1 VVVKWDSG
9 GNTQWVR
16 QISAGMGGTAYGVAV
31 DGAGNVYATGGIY
44 GAFPGQNNSGE
55 WDCGVVKWDSSGNLQ
70 WARQI
75 GSASDEEGMAI
86 AAGVS
91 GYVYVTGW
99 TMGVMG
105 PVGFGNEDVF
115 VAAFTDQGERY

>member
-1 VVVKWDSG
+1 MVKWDSG
-9 GNTQWVR
+9 GSTQWIR
-16 QISAGMGGTAYGVAV
+16 QISAGMGGTAEGVAV
-31 DGAGNVYATGGIY
+31 DGAGNVYATGLIY
-44 GAFPGQNNSGE
+44 GAFPGQVNLGE
-55 WDCGVVKWDSSGNLQ
+55 ADYGVVKCDSSGNLL

-75 GSASDEEGMAI
+75 GSALDESGQAI

-105 PVGFGNEDVF
+105 PVCFGSEDIF
-115 VAAFTDQGERY
+115 VAAFTDEGERY

>member
-1 VVVKWDSG
+1 
-9 GNTQWVR
+9 
-16 QISAGMGGTAYGVAV
+16 
-31 DGAGNVYATGGIY
+31 
-44 GAFPGQNNSGE
+44 
-55 WDCGVVKWDSSGNLQ
+55 VVKWDSSGNLQ

-105 PVGFGNEDVF
+105 PVGFGSEDVF